1 MEGIEHLPRVDTRI
15 RTLRWAL
22 GVALGILAT
31 GLWYVQIV
39 SGERY
44 ASRAHQQT
52 YRTVRVPALRGRILD
67 RHGVVLADNRP
78 AFQLVLYVEELRPL
92 YDEVYGRLRHGRR
105 LDASGREA
113 LRRQARYWVASNV
126 VQELSRVIQMPLRL
140 EERAFHRHHNQWPYR
155 PLPLLEDV
163 PGEAVARFLERAAFV
178 PGVDLEVLPLRYYPH
193 GSLAAHVLGYLTRD
207 DEARDP
213 DEQAFNYS
221 LPTYQ
226 GAVGVERGFDQELRG
241 TPGLKSIV
249 VNSLCYREAETVW
262 RSATP
267 GDHVF
272 LTVDA
277 RLQAAVARAFEP
289 LGPYARGAAVVLDVE
304 NGDILAMASLPA
316 YDPNEFMGPISAERW
331 ESWMNNPL
339 FRPMFN
345 RATQGA
351 YPPGSI
357 FKIVTALAAY
367 ESGVLNPGNL
377 NLELDNPGYYQLGR
391 RRIDDT
397 APPGRYDFQRAFRRS
412 SNTYFIHYGLEAG
425 LEAVVRMGRR
435 LFLGEPVGLPTWQE
449 TRGFFPTVET
459 ARRRWGRGNLANVCI
474 GQEITITPLQAAV
487 LTAAVANGGRVVRPR
502 LVERVKP
509 AETNLGRRGRRFP
522 PEVRGAL
529 GVELEFLQVIR
540 DAMVSDTEDP
550 EGTAYQAFHKR
561 DGTPRLQRFRV
572 GGKTGT
578 AQVERHGRV
587 VDHITWFVSYGPA
600 QRPRYAVVVMVE
612 SGASGGGTCAP
623 VACRIYQAI
632 EQLEAG
638 NQPPALAFK
647 P

>member
-1 MEGIEHLPRVDTRI
+1 MEGFEHVPRVDARI
-15 RTLRWAL
+15 RVLRWAL
-22 GVALGILAT
+22 GIALGILAT

-44 ASRAHQQT
+44 ASRARQQT
-52 YRTVRVPALRGRILD
+52 YRTVRVPAVRGRILD

-78 AFQLVLYVEELRPL
+78 SFQLVLYVEELRPL
-92 YDEVYGRLRHGRR
+92 YDEVYSRLRRGRR
-105 LDASGREA
+105 LDAAGREV

-126 VQELSRVIQMPLRL
+126 VQELSRVIEMPLSL
-140 EERAFHRHHNQWPYR
+140 DERTFHRHHNQWPYR
-155 PLPLLEDV
+155 PLPLLEDA
-163 PGEAVARFLERAAFV
+163 PREAVARFLEQAAFV
-178 PGVDLEVLPLRYYPH
+178 PGVDLEVLPLRRYPH
-193 GSLAAHVLGYLTRD
+193 GSLAAHALGYLTRD
-207 DEARDP
+207 DQARDP
-213 DEQAFNYS
+213 DEEAFNYS

-226 GAVGVERGFDQELRG
+226 GAVGVERGFDEALRG
-241 TPGLKSIV
+241 RPGLKSIV

-267 GDHVF
+267 GDHVY
-272 LTVDA
+272 LTLDA
-277 RLQAAVARAFEP
+277 RLQAAVVRAFEP

-316 YDPNEFMGPISAERW
+316 FDPNEFMGPISAERW

-367 ESGVLNPGNL
+367 DSGVLHPGNL
-377 NLELDNPGYYQLGR
+377 DAELDNPGYYQLGR

-425 LEAVVRMGRR
+425 LEAIVRMGRR
-435 LFLGEPVGLPTWQE
+435 FFLGERTGLPTWQE
-449 TRGFFPTVET
+449 TKGYFPTVED

-474 GQEITITPLQAAV
+474 GQEITMTPLQAAV
-487 LTAAVANGGRVVRPR
+487 LTAAIANGGRVVRPR
-502 LVERVKP
+502 LVERVEP
-509 AETNLGRRGRRFP
+509 AETNLGRRTRWFP
-522 PEVRGAL
+522 SETRGEL
-529 GVELEFLQVIR
+529 G
-540 DAMVSDTEDP
+540 
-550 EGTAYQAFHKR
+550 
-561 DGTPRLQRFRV
+561 
-572 GGKTGT
+572 
-578 AQVERHGRV
+578 
-587 VDHITWFVSYGPA
+587 VDHITWFVSFGPA
-600 QRPRYAVVVMVE
+600 EQPRYAVVVMVE

-632 EQLEAG
+632 EQLEADAT
-638 NQPPALAFK
+638 PPTLAMSR
-647 P
+647 